1 MGPYMKNVLSE
12 VYLWK
17 KLVKIK
23 IKKITQGKK
32 RLMRGPVG
40 QLGPFRF
47 AQEARPI
54 GAS

>member
-1 MGPYMKNVLSE
+1 MFCQRFICEKNFS
-12 VYLWK
+12 K
-17 KLVKIK
+17 NQN
-23 IKKITQGKK
+23 KKITQGKK